1 MATKGTSPVSGVTG
15 YTAEIEERR
24 ALYLSY
30 IEYCNAHNF
39 KAMESFYTSPI
50 NVNDEPWAPS
60 KATAQFKPLI
70 AAFPDWHWE
79 IRNLTIE
86 GDYLAL
92 HLRVTGTHRGTF
104 QGIEPTGCR
113 VTASQFTLY
122 HLVDGKFADV
132 WDLVDTD
139 SVIKQI
145 EKVDSTDYAIS
156 FFRWNGTELIRH
168 PLPPYAARK
177 LEERYQFNPANRPQI
192 ISYTDDEFEKMFGS
206 ENW

>member
-1 MATKGTSPVSGVTG
+1 MATKGTPPVSEVTG
-15 YTAEIEERR
+15 NATQNEERR

-30 IEYCNAHNF
+30 IEYCNTHNF

-50 NVNDEPWAPS
+50 NINDEPWAPS
-60 KATAQFKPLI
+60 KVTAQFEPLI

-92 HLRVTGTHRGTF
+92 HLKVTGTHRGTF
-104 QGIEPTGCR
+104 QGIEPTGCC
-113 VTASQFTLY
+113 VATSQFTLY

-145 EKVDSTDYAIS
+145 EKGKA
-156 FFRWNGTELIRH
+156 GL
-168 PLPPYAARK
+168 
-177 LEERYQFNPANRPQI
+177 
-192 ISYTDDEFEKMFGS
+192 
-206 ENW
+206 